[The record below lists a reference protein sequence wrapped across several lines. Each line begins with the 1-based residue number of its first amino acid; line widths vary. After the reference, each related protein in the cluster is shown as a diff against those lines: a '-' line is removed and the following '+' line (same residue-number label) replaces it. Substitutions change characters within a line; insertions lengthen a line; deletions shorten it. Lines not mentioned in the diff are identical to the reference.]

1 MPKSENGKPEVG
13 DTTLV
18 QLEFGPPKYNAAV
31 PLTARRA
38 IGAIDENL
46 DYKKGERIEK
56 VVVEGEIKV
65 TDVYTKEL

>member
-1 MPKSENGKPEVG
+1 MTDSDDKPQVG
-13 DTTLV
+13 DKTLV

-31 PLTARRA
+31 PLRARRA

-46 DYKKGERIEK
+46 SYKKGNHVEK
-56 VVVEGEIKV
+56 VVVQGEIEV

>member
-1 MPKSENGKPEVG
+1 MAKPTSDKPEVG
-13 DTTLV
+13 DKTLV

-31 PLTARRA
+31 PLRARRA

-46 DYKKGERIEK
+46 SYEKGDHVEK
-56 VVVEGEIKV
+56 IVVQGEIEV

>member
-1 MPKSENGKPEVG
+1 MADSDTDKPEVG

-31 PLTARRA
+31 PLRARRA

-46 DYKKGERIEK
+46 DYKKGEYVEK
-56 VVVEGEIKV
+56 VVVQGEIEI

>member
-1 MPKSENGKPEVG
+1 MPESENRKPEVG

-18 QLEFGPPKYNAAV
+18 QLEFGPPKYNATV
-31 PLTARRA
+31 PLRARRA

-46 DYKKGERIEK
+46 EYEKGERVEK
-56 VVVEGEIKV
+56 VVVQGEIEV

>member
-1 MPKSENGKPEVG
+1 MVESASDKPKVG
-13 DTTLV
+13 DKTLV

-31 PLTARRA
+31 PLRARRA

-46 DYKKGERIEK
+46 SYEKGNHVEK
-56 VVVEGEIKV
+56 IVVQGEIEV